1 MQRLCADFRAVQ
13 RGTVQHEV
21 FEESQAVAFQ
31 DGDEMVVKVNCRNDA
46 GEILEPIRFGLV
58 VTLEVAENLLF
69 PIPINE
75 EVRQRLAIRIR
86 QGVAAP

>member
-1 MQRLCADFRAVQ
+1 
-13 RGTVQHEV
+13 
-21 FEESQAVAFQ
+21 
-31 DGDEMVVKVNCRNDA
+31 MVVKVNCRNDA

-69 PIPINE
+69 PIPIDE